1 MENPFE
7 EYVRRQQEARKAKI
21 TGALVMS
28 LAGLF
33 VAVVVG
39 SIIIATILNYVE

>member
-1 MENPFE
+1 
-7 EYVRRQQEARKAKI
+7 
-21 TGALVMS
+21 VMS